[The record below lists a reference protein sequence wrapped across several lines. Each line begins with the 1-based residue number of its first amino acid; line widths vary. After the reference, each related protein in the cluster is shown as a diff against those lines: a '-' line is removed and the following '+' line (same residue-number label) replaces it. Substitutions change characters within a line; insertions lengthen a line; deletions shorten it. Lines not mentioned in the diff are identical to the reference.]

1 MRSLS
6 EIETVSK
13 RASRAAG
20 FSWGVAEEVGKNIR
34 ILEMFGLPGIKN
46 LNDYYKKKKEMK
58 FENLNLINSDNKS
71 VKSKV
76 CPIVVGIKFLDQI
89 KKRQPLTVTNKN
101 AKRYFMNISEAVQLV
116 INASYINKVGV
127 KIFALDMGE
136 QISIFSIAKKIIQLS
151 GLTFKNSK
159 NPKGDIP
166 IKIIGLTRGEKIL
179 EELTLGENLKKTT
192 HSQIMQCEEKIE
204 YKDLNKDLKILH
216 RNILKKI

>member
-71 VKSKV
+71 VKSKF

-89 KKRQPLTVTNKN
+89 NTLEALNEINFEKIAYPLLFLPFLSRSSEIIGKRLFVKFDDKEFLLNFNNNIYSNFLKN
-101 AKRYFMNISEAVQLV
+101 EIIALAQNVSVKFINNIDLFTENEWHELYRLSENTFVEE
-116 INASYINKVGV
+116 SD
-127 KIFALDMGE
+127 ALKQDG
-136 QISIFSIAKKIIQLS
+136 AGA
-151 GLTFKNSK
+151 GLTDN
-159 NPKGDIP
+159 D
-166 IKIIGLTRGEKIL
+166 
-179 EELTLGENLKKTT
+179 
-192 HSQIMQCEEKIE
+192 
-204 YKDLNKDLKILH
+204 
-216 RNILKKI
+216 

>member
-20 FSWGVAEEVGKNIR
+20 FSWGVAEDVGKNIR

-89 KKRQPLTVTNKN
+89 NTLEALNEINFEKIAYPLLFLPFLSRSSEIIGKRLFVKFDDKEFLLNFNNNIYSNFLKN
-101 AKRYFMNISEAVQLV
+101 EIIALAQNVSVKFINNIDLFTENEWHELYRLSENTFVEE
-116 INASYINKVGV
+116 SD
-127 KIFALDMGE
+127 ALKQDG
-136 QISIFSIAKKIIQLS
+136 AGA
-151 GLTFKNSK
+151 GLTDN
-159 NPKGDIP
+159 D
-166 IKIIGLTRGEKIL
+166 
-179 EELTLGENLKKTT
+179 
-192 HSQIMQCEEKIE
+192 
-204 YKDLNKDLKILH
+204 
-216 RNILKKI
+216 